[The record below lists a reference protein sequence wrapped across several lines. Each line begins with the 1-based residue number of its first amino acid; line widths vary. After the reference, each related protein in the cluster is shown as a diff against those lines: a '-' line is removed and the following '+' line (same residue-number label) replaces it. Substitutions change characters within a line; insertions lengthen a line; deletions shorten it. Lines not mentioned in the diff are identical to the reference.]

1 MAKRKKAIK
10 KEYSAIHVSG
20 GVSSGLFGDEGKPK
34 VSISITE
41 MFYDYA
47 HATQSFTIDEAN
59 KIISLIEE
67 AIKDAKAQAKAQKKN
82 KGRGR

>member
-1 MAKRKKAIK
+1 MAKRNKAIK

-20 GVSSGLFGDEGKPK
+20 GLSGGLFDDEGKPK

-41 MFYDYA
+41 LQYDMA
-47 HATQSFTIDEAN
+47 HATQSFTIDEAK
-59 KIISLIEE
+59 KIISLIEK
-67 AIKDAKAQAKAQKKN
+67 AIKDAKASVKAQKKY

>member
-1 MAKRKKAIK
+1 MAKRNKAIK

-20 GVSSGLFGDEGKPK
+20 GLSGGLFSDIGKPK

-41 MFYDYA
+41 LQYEYA
-47 HATQSFTIDEAN
+47 HATQSFTISEAQ

-67 AIKDAKAQAKAQKKN
+67 AIKDAKASAKAEKKN